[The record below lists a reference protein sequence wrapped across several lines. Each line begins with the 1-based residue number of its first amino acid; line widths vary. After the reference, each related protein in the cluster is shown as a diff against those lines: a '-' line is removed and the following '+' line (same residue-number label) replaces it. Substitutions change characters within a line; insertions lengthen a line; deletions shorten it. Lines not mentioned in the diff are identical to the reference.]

1 MTPDHRQNPKLL
13 WGISG
18 GLIIVL
24 VAVFS
29 VSQFLT
35 TTPETVPEHQ
45 ADALPAAHVKEAIP
59 EATSEPVLLEAE
71 TTTLI
76 EENILKEAVPE
87 NESLA
92 KEEVAK
98 LEDIQAQLTDQE
110 KTLQQQHADADA
122 LIELK
127 EQQIK
132 LLEAQLAQP

>member
-45 ADALPAAHVKEAIP
+45 ADALPAAHVKEA
-59 EATSEPVLLEAE
+59 TSEPVLLEAE

-98 LEDIQAQLTDQE
+98 LEDIQTQLTDQE